1 MKMLTMKNVKMR
13 TIKPFF
19 VGEKKELAV
28 FEGKFV
34 ACMHTYTWACHGII
48 HASDNL
54 FDSLSFFR
62 TLLLTFI
69 QHTVL
74 FRRTRRQTLQ

>member
-1 MKMLTMKNVKMR
+1 MKNIKMR
-13 TIKPFF
+13 AIKSFF

-28 FEGKFV
+28 FEREIV
-34 ACMHTYTWACHGII
+34 ACMDTYTGACHGVI

-54 FDSLSFFR
+54 FNSLSFFR